1 MFIAVQPFTQRI
13 GRALVVV
20 ATLGL
25 GMPTGARAAD
35 SGSSAASA
43 GTIVVTEFA
52 LQDDMVP
59 GPGGRAPGG
68 EAVARRTAE
77 LASYVRD
84 AMAASDR
91 YRLVP
96 LDTGSDAYRRFE
108 NASGRV
114 FECKRCVA
122 ELGRALGT
130 EFVAHGWVQRVS
142 NLIINLNVEIID
154 VDTGRVYDRATVDTR
169 GNTDKSWRDGA
180 SYLLRHLQHTL

>member
-1 MFIAVQPFTQRI
+1 MITIPSPRSGRPAGAVLAF
-13 GRALVVV
+13 ALVLFL
-20 ATLGL
+20 AHG
-25 GMPTGARAAD
+25 GGARAEA
-35 SGSSAASA
+35 GGAA

-77 LASYVRD
+77 LATYVRD
-84 AMAASDR
+84 AMEQSDR

-96 LDTGSDAYRRFE
+96 LDTDSEAYRRFE
-108 NASGRV
+108 NSSGRV

-122 ELGRALGT
+122 ELGRDLGT
-130 EFVAHGWVQRVS
+130 DFVAHGWVQRVS

-180 SYLLRHLQHTL
+180 SYLLRHLEHAL